1 MYGRM
6 AQRSAAMRFHVY
18 ERDHSAHGGKATRTQ
33 VAILLNGHENGP
45 RIDLLLYAPK
55 GIKKPAV
62 ILGVNFWGNE
72 NGEQRPG
79 NSNLSELGRVRQKLS
94 GESHLCKGSSCD
106 AGLPGN
112 GRGPVERILSHRY
125 ALTMF

>member
-18 ERDHSAHGGKATRTQ
+18 ERDHSAHGGKATRTR

-62 ILGVNFWGNE
+62 ILGVNFWGSEMVSRDRGIRISANWVE
-72 NGEQRPG
+72 SGK
-79 NSNLSELGRVRQKLS
+79 SSLVNLTCVKD
-94 GESHLCKGSSCD
+94 HLATQACRGMD
-106 AGLPGN
+106 AGRSKG
-112 GRGPVERILSHRY
+112 
-125 ALTMF
+125 F